1 MGKTRTATP
10 KGFGSD
16 KCDYKVCIFRKVWYD
31 VVMYSASSIL
41 AKARTYY
48 IPRRRKSLRTKIHM
62 VGKKRTQKYRY
73 YYGDRDF
80 YRNHYLK
87 SEHWKELRAKKLQIN
102 PVCEKCGSDKRVEPH
117 HLIYKN
123 LHDIRVEDLMTL
135 CRICHN
141 KEHKISMHP

>member
-16 KCDYKVCIFRKVWYD
+16 KCDYEKVCIFRKLCYD

-48 IPRRRKSLRTKIHM
+48 VPRGHYSKRTKVYM
-62 VGKKRTQKYRY
+62 VGNKKKNRY
-73 YYGDRDF
+73 YYGDRDY
-80 YRNHYLK
+80 YRNDYLK
-87 SEHWKELRAKKLQIN
+87 SEHWKDLRNKKLQLN

-141 KEHKISMHP
+141 KEHKIQCTRS